1 MKQLIKEWA
10 MAAAI
15 AACFYLCV
23 LIVFS
28 F

>member
-23 LIVFS
+23 LMVFS